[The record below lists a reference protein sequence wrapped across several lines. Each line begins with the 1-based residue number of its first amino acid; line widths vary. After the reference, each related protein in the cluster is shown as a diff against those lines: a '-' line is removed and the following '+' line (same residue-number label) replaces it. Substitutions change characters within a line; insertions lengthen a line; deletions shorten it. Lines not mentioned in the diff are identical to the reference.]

1 MPFDESSIN
10 SWLNDMKN
18 LATDLEVAIKNLNI
32 SLNRELPFN
41 KLDSFFLSN

>member
-1 MPFDESSIN
+1 MPFDESSKN

>member
-1 MPFDESSIN
+1 MPFDKSSKN

-18 LATDLEVAIKNLNI
+18 LPTDLEVAIKNLNI

-41 KLDSFFLSN
+41 KLD